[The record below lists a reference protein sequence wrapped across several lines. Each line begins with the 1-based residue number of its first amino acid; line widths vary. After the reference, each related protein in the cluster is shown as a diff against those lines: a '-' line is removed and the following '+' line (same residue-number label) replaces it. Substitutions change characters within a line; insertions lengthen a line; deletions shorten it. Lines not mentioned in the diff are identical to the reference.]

1 MIYVVAFGV
10 GLKCPR
16 KIHLNTQCPPVLMRS
31 GAPEYGTEPEVE
43 VEGELE
49 KAG

>member
-1 MIYVVAFGV
+1 MKEGDYV
-10 GLKCPR
+10 
-16 KIHLNTQCPPVLMRS
+16 KIWLGNYPPVPMRS
-31 GAPEYGTEPEVE
+31 GAPEYGTKPEGE